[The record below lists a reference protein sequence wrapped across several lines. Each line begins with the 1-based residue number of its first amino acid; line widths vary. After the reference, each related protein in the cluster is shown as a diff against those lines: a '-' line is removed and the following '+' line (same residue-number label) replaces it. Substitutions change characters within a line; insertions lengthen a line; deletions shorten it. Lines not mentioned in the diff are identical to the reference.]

1 MYVIILIIFIPQFH
15 LNTFLKIYS
24 NEFLK
29 FFLSRLPLAEITYT
43 KYQQQQTDRQ
53 NIFYIKI
60 PWNMSLKY
68 PRNLRSTASRLSQTI
83 IQNFINYFI
92 NVTYKELYLPITSP
106 PSRTLSPWHN
116 CLQSSRDT
124 PSCCPLRDSPTVVDP
139 NSMHRTHNQWLQL
152 TFSWHSAC
160 FDLFDFAYQMVAI
173 AAIVC
178 LRVAKCHK
186 SAVSIRRLLHEQDK
200 QLCLCPK
207 SCYSVNNDRT
217 FPFQPDATPVV

>member
-1 MYVIILIIFIPQFH
+1 M
-15 LNTFLKIYS
+15 
-24 NEFLK
+24 
-29 FFLSRLPLAEITYT
+29 
-43 KYQQQQTDRQ
+43 
-53 NIFYIKI
+53 KI

-68 PRNLRSTASRLSQTI
+68 PRNLRSAASRSTQTI
-83 IQNFINYFI
+83 IHNFINYFI
-92 NVTYKELYLPITSP
+92 YVTYKQLFLLITSP
-106 PSRTLSPWHN
+106 PRPTLSPSHN

-124 PSCCPLRDSPTVVDP
+124 PSCFPLRDSPTVVDP

-186 SAVSIRRLLHEQDK
+186 SAVSIRRLLHELRNSQQDK
-200 QLCLCPK
+200 QLCLGPK